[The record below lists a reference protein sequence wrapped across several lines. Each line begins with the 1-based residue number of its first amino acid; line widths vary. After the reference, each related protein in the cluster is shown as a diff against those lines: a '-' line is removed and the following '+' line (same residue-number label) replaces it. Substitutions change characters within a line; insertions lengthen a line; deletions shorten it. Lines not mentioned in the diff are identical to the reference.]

1 MDDDFVKH
9 RLDEIEEENIEFSKH
24 AEDDIVIRGFSKEA
38 VINLL
43 KDTKNII
50 NIKYQQDDKPGKKY
64 KIWIEKSH
72 KYNFVAVINILNGK
86 LRVVTFHLE
95 SAKRM
100 KRLKEWLEKK

>member
-9 RLDEIEEENIEFSKH
+9 RLDEIKEENIEFSKH
-24 AEDDIVIRGFSKEA
+24 AETDVIVRGFNKEV
-38 VINLL
+38 VISLL
-43 KDTKNII
+43 KGTKNII
-50 NIKYQQDDKPGKKY
+50 NIEHQQDDRPGKKY
-64 KIWIEKSH
+64 KLWIEKSH

-86 LRVVTFHLE
+86 IRVVTFHLE